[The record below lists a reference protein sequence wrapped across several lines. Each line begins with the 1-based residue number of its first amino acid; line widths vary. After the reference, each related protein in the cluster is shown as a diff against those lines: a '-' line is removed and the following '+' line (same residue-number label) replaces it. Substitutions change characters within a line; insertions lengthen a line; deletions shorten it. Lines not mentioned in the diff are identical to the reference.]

1 MSDTELAWRVEET
14 CLNAFPSLNQ
24 IILRGWLL
32 RFSGGWSRR
41 TNSANPLHSGCA
53 GVETVIGMIETLY
66 RRKKLPTLFRVPS
79 LAAECDRTLEA
90 IGYTRE
96 GESCVIYGDIIA
108 IAAAVDPSVELMQRP
123 TPEWFAA
130 MVKFQGYGP
139 QQLATY
145 RRIIHALALP
155 AAFAALRLNDRLVS
169 LAYGAVH
176 ERLLCYESVITD
188 PHHRGQGLARRVIGA
203 LAAWAHDAGAA
214 GACLQVEASNTPA
227 RRLYT
232 RIGLETELYRYWY
245 RREPQPQP
253 IDGARRHNTRDN

>member
-1 MSDTELAWRVEET
+1 MSDTELVWRVEET
-14 CLNAFPSLNQ
+14 CLNAYPSLNQ

-32 RFSGGWSRR
+32 RFSGGRSRR

-79 LAAECDRTLEA
+79 LAAECEKTLEA
-90 IGYTRE
+90 SGYTRE
-96 GESCVIYGDIIA
+96 GESCVIYGDINA
-108 IAAAVDPSVELMQRP
+108 IAAAVDPAVELMQRP

-130 MVKFQGYGP
+130 MAKFQGYDAEH
-139 QQLATY
+139 LATY
-145 RRIIHALALP
+145 RRIIHELALP
-155 AAFAALRLNDRLVS
+155 AAFAALRLNGGLVS

-176 ERLLCYESVITD
+176 DRLLCYESVITD
-188 PHHRGQGLARRVIGA
+188 SYHRGQGLASRVIGA

-232 RIGLETELYRYWY
+232 RFGLANELYRYWY
-245 RREPQPQP
+245 RREPEPQP
-253 IDGARRHNTRDN
+253 TDGTRRHDMKDN